1 MPYYVKVTKKVR
13 EAILPAYLVV
23 RRTFDGNFLIYQS
36 ALERV
41 EGNTLRERCDNVGGA
56 LLTPLEAKGEIAGTI
71 CKPCYT
77 PKAYGGDDNENDTSS
92 SNAGMMGGSG
102 YIPGTGNDNTPD
114 VGDKDSEAGNEGSE
128 TGSEGSETEENG
140 EQKAEENG
148 EQEAGGDNAASVP
161 SDSIAG
167 QDCSQPPAE
176 SSSEAATPT
185 ENTNKNNNQKKESEV
200 TDEPE

>member
-13 EAILPAYLVV
+13 EAILPAYLVL

-41 EGNTLRERCDNVGGA
+41 EGNTLRERCDKVGGA
-56 LLTPLEAKGEIAGTI
+56 LLTPLEAKDEIAGTI

-77 PKAYGGDDNENDTSS
+77 PEAYGGDDDESGTS
-92 SNAGMMGGSG
+92 G
-102 YIPGTGNDNTPD
+102 
-114 VGDKDSEAGNEGSE
+114 SEA
-128 TGSEGSETEENG
+128 GSEGSETDENG

-148 EQEAGGDNAASVP
+148 EQEAGENGEQKAGGDNAAYVP
-161 SDSIAG
+161 SNSIAG
-167 QDCSQPPAE
+167 QDSIQSPAE

-185 ENTNKNNNQKKESEV
+185 ESANKSNEQKKESEV

>member
-13 EAILPAYLVV
+13 EAILPAYLVL

-41 EGNTLRERCDNVGGA
+41 EGNTLRERCDKVGGA

-77 PKAYGGDDNENDTSS
+77 PEAYGGDDDESGTS
-92 SNAGMMGGSG
+92 G
-102 YIPGTGNDNTPD
+102 
-114 VGDKDSEAGNEGSE
+114 SEAGC
-128 TGSEGSETEENG
+128 EGSETEENG
-140 EQKAEENG
+140 EQEAGGKG

-167 QDCSQPPAE
+167 QDSSQSPAE

-185 ENTNKNNNQKKESEV
+185 ESANKSNEQKKESEV